1 MVLRP
6 LRTAQVHFDRIA
18 SGNLTQRVD
27 VTTRNEIGA
36 LFDALRR
43 MQESLTNTVAS
54 VRQGVEEIT
63 LGSQEIYAGNTDLS
77 SRTEEQAASLQE
89 TAASMEELAS
99 TGTQNTDNAHQAD
112 ELRSEAHT
120 SALQSLMRNSYA
132 VFCYQKKKPNK

>member
-43 MQESLTNTVAS
+43 MLESLTNTVAS
-54 VRQGVEEIT
+54 VRPGVEEIT

-77 SRTEEQAASLQE
+77 SPPEKQAASLPE
-89 TAASMEELAS
+89 TAPSIAELAS
-99 TGTQNTDNAHQAD
+99 PVNQNTDKAHPAD
-112 ELRSEAHT
+112 EQAKKA
-120 SALQSLMRNSYA
+120 SAVTHS
-132 VFCYQKKKPNK
+132 